1 MDNTISTAVS
11 YVVYNCLADSVEY
24 SINGSMHYSVRAA
37 ARRPV
42 RNTVN
47 WSVGISIEQSAS
59 DYFKQNE

>member
-11 YVVYNCLADSVEY
+11 YVVYNSLIDSVEY

-42 RNTVN
+42 WNTVN